1 MKAKGH
7 SGSLRFSARFKC
19 TRPTSRQRLS
29 RLLRKSCSERPLSAF
44 STESAFCIDRH
55 SASRT
60 AGRRYSPPR
69 MGGASSIKASSSS
82 GDGSGMFASDPAAGS
97 WRAQSVAT
105 KRIAKP
111 RQNAS
116 AGERR
121 LPTSRRPSCNNPW
134 PSPRAKRSAS
144 RLATAASRGK
154 SSSAVSGRNAPC
166 GVRTGASE
174 SDIAE
179 SVSLGDL
186 TLSDY
191 HKSGVVVAGESKA
204 IR

>member
-1 MKAKGH
+1 MTN
-7 SGSLRFSARFKC
+7 S
-19 TRPTSRQRLS
+19 SRS
-29 RLLRKSCSERPLSAF
+29 RL
-44 STESAFCIDRH
+44 
-55 SASRT
+55 
-60 AGRRYSPPR
+60 AGRRLDLILR
-69 MGGASSIKASSSS
+69 RGLFRLAT
-82 GDGSGMFASDPAAGS
+82 GDGGRFLFAAPACGLATLIGS
-97 WRAQSVAT
+97 A
-105 KRIAKP
+105 IP
-111 RQNAS
+111 
-116 AGERR
+116 GRR
-121 LPTSRRPSCNNPW
+121 SPFRCCRWGW

-191 HKSGVVVAGESKA
+191 HKSRVVVPTGRPVDLNAALLRRGRLPSHGRNASFTRAGTSLLP
-204 IR
+204 R